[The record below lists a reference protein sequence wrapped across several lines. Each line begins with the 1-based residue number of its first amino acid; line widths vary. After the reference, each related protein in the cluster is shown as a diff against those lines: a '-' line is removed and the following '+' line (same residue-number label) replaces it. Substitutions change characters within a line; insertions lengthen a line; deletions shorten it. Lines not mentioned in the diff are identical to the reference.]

1 MNNTDPK
8 VRLKQFFES
17 TIDSGIKYFGNI
29 NEIDYY
35 TLLCQSTANNTMYK
49 IIDCNLLMFN
59 YQYNNKDSVLM
70 IFSIPLLNNENKHI
84 SEKIM
89 DVLKLIEDC
98 FITIDHMDL
107 KNSKED
113 KFYYLTVVKN
123 LKDEDELY

>member
-1 MNNTDPK
+1 MNNIDPK

-17 TIDSGIKYFGNI
+17 TIDSGIKYSGNI
-29 NEIDYY
+29 SEIDFY
-35 TLLCQSTANNTMYK
+35 TLLCQSTTNNTMYK
-49 IIDCNLLMFN
+49 IINCNLLMFN
-59 YQYNNKDSVLM
+59 CQHNNKDSVLM
-70 IFSIPLLNNENKHI
+70 IFSIPLTNNENKHI

-98 FITIDHMDL
+98 FITTDYMDL

-113 KFYYLTVVKN
+113 KFYYLTVVKS

>member
-1 MNNTDPK
+1 
-8 VRLKQFFES
+8 
-17 TIDSGIKYFGNI
+17 
-29 NEIDYY
+29 
-35 TLLCQSTANNTMYK
+35 
-49 IIDCNLLMFN
+49 MFN

>member
-1 MNNTDPK
+1 MTNIDPK

-17 TIDSGIKYFGNI
+17 TIDSGIKYSGNI

-35 TLLCQSTANNTMYK
+35 TLLCQSTTNNTMYK

-98 FITIDHMDL
+98 FITIDYMDL